1 MKVIDLHNHTGF
13 SFVTK
18 TGKVI
23 NMKIIAATTNKGKIR
38 EFQEILG
45 ELGYEVVSMHD
56 EGIDVEV
63 EETGTTFS
71 ENALIKARAIA
82 LLCNYPV
89 IADDSGLCVD
99 AMDGAPG
106 IYSARFAG
114 EDANDYDRNVK
125 LLETLKDEENR
136 KAQYVAAIAYVT
148 PDGTELTAEG
158 TVEGEILREEHGTG
172 GFGYDPLFFCTEIGK
187 CFGLATPD
195 EKNAV
200 SHRGRALKKLCE
212 MLKEE
217 K

>member
-1 MKVIDLHNHTGF
+1 MLLE
-13 SFVTK
+13 SETK

-45 ELGYEVVSMHD
+45 ELGYQVVSMHD

-82 LLCNYPV
+82 LLCDYPV

-114 EDANDYDRNVK
+114 DDATDYDRNVK

-136 KAQYVAAIAYVT
+136 KAQYVAAIAYVA
-148 PDGTELTAEG
+148 PDGTEMTTEG
-158 TVEGEILREEHGTG
+158 TVDGEILREEHGTG

-217 K
+217 N

>member
-1 MKVIDLHNHTGF
+1 MLLESGA
-13 SFVTK
+13 K

-45 ELGYEVVSMHD
+45 ELGYQVVSMHD

-82 LLCNYPV
+82 LLCDYPV

-114 EDANDYDRNVK
+114 DDATDYDRNVK

-136 KAQYVAAIAYVT
+136 KAQYVAAIAYVA
-148 PDGTELTAEG
+148 PDGTEMTTEG
-158 TVEGEILREEHGTG
+158 TVDGEILREEHGTG

-217 K
+217 N

>member
-1 MKVIDLHNHTGF
+1 
-13 SFVTK
+13 
-18 TGKVI
+18 
-23 NMKIIAATTNKGKIR
+23 MKIVAATTNKGKIR

-45 ELGYEVVSMHD
+45 ELGYEVVSMHE

-63 EETGTTFS
+63 EETGSTFS
-71 ENALIKARAIA
+71 ENALIKARAVA
-82 LLCNYPV
+82 LLCDSPV

-114 EDANDYDRNVK
+114 EDATDYDRNVK
-125 LLETLKDEENR
+125 LLETLEGEENR
-136 KAQYVAAIAYVT
+136 KAQYVAAIAYIS
-148 PDGTELTAEG
+148 PDGTEITTEG
-158 TVEGEILREEHGTG
+158 TIEGEILTEEHGTG
-172 GFGYDPLFFCTEIGK
+172 GFGYDPLFWCTEIKK
-187 CFGLATPD
+187 CFGEATPD

-212 MLKEE
+212 ILKEE

>member
-1 MKVIDLHNHTGF
+1 
-13 SFVTK
+13 
-18 TGKVI
+18 
-23 NMKIIAATTNKGKIR
+23 MKIIAATTNKGKIR

-45 ELGYEVVSMHD
+45 ELGYQVVSMHD

-82 LLCNYPV
+82 LLCDYPV

-114 EDANDYDRNVK
+114 DDATDYDRNVK

-136 KAQYVAAIAYVT
+136 KAQYVAAIAYVA
-148 PDGTELTAEG
+148 PDGTEITTEG

-217 K
+217 N

>member
-1 MKVIDLHNHTGF
+1 
-13 SFVTK
+13 
-18 TGKVI
+18 
-23 NMKIIAATTNKGKIR
+23 MKIVAATTNKGKIR

-63 EETGTTFS
+63 EETGSTFS
-71 ENALIKARAIA
+71 ENALIKARAVA
-82 LLCNYPV
+82 LLCDSPV

-114 EDANDYDRNVK
+114 EDATDYDRNVK
-125 LLETLKDEENR
+125 LLETLEGEENR
-136 KAQYVAAIAYVT
+136 KAQYVAAIAYIS
-148 PDGTELTAEG
+148 PDGKEITTEG
-158 TVEGEILREEHGTG
+158 TIEGEILTEEHGTG
-172 GFGYDPLFFCTEIGK
+172 GFGYDPLFWCTEIKK

-200 SHRGRALKKLCE
+200 SHRGRALKKLSE
-212 MLKEE
+212 ILKEE
-217 K
+217 N

>member
-1 MKVIDLHNHTGF
+1 
-13 SFVTK
+13 
-18 TGKVI
+18 
-23 NMKIIAATTNKGKIR
+23 MKIIAATTNKGKIR

-45 ELGYEVVSMHD
+45 ELGYEVISMHD

-82 LLCNYPV
+82 LLCDYPV

-99 AMDGAPG
+99 ALDGAPG

-114 EDANDYDRNVK
+114 EDATDYDRNVK
-125 LLETLKDEENR
+125 LLETLKDEEDR
-136 KAQYVAAIAYVT
+136 KAQYVAAIAYVA
-148 PDGTELTAEG
+148 PDGTEITTEG
-158 TVEGEILREEHGTG
+158 TVEGEILKEEHGTG

-212 MLKEE
+212 ILKEE

>member
-1 MKVIDLHNHTGF
+1 
-13 SFVTK
+13 
-18 TGKVI
+18 
-23 NMKIIAATTNKGKIR
+23 
-38 EFQEILG
+38 
-45 ELGYEVVSMHD
+45 MHD

-82 LLCNYPV
+82 LLCDYPV

-114 EDANDYDRNVK
+114 DDATDYDRNVK

-136 KAQYVAAIAYVT
+136 KAQYVAAIAYVA
-148 PDGTELTAEG
+148 PDGTEMTTEG
-158 TVEGEILREEHGTG
+158 TVDGEILREEHGTG

-217 K
+217 N

>member
-1 MKVIDLHNHTGF
+1 
-13 SFVTK
+13 
-18 TGKVI
+18 
-23 NMKIIAATTNKGKIR
+23 MKIIAATTNKGKIR

-63 EETGTTFS
+63 EETGSTFS
-71 ENALIKARAIA
+71 ENALIKARAVS
-82 LLCNYPV
+82 LLCDYPV

-114 EDANDYDRNVK
+114 EDATDYDRNVK
-125 LLETLKDEENR
+125 LLETLEGEENR
-136 KAQYVAAIAYVT
+136 KAQYVAAIAYIA
-148 PDGTELTAEG
+148 PDGKEITTEG
-158 TVEGEILREEHGTG
+158 TIEGEILTEEHGTG
-172 GFGYDPLFFCTEIGK
+172 GFGYDPLFWCTEIKK

-200 SHRGRALKKLCE
+200 SHRGRALKKLCDI
-212 MLKEE
+212 LKEE

>member
-1 MKVIDLHNHTGF
+1 
-13 SFVTK
+13 
-18 TGKVI
+18 
-23 NMKIIAATTNKGKIR
+23 MKIVAATTNKGKIR

-63 EETGTTFS
+63 EETGSTFS
-71 ENALIKARAIA
+71 ENALIKARAVS
-82 LLCNYPV
+82 LLCDAPV

-114 EDANDYDRNVK
+114 EDASDYDRNVK
-125 LLETLKDEENR
+125 LLETLEGEENR
-136 KAQYVAAIAYVT
+136 KAQYVAAIAYIS
-148 PDGTELTAEG
+148 PDGKEITTEG
-158 TVEGEILREEHGTG
+158 TIEGEILTEEHGTG
-172 GFGYDPLFFCTEIGK
+172 GFGYDPLFWCTEIKK

-200 SHRGRALKKLCE
+200 SHRGRALRKLCDI
-212 MLKEE
+212 LKEE
-217 K
+217 N

>member
-1 MKVIDLHNHTGF
+1 
-13 SFVTK
+13 
-18 TGKVI
+18 
-23 NMKIIAATTNKGKIR
+23 MKIVAATTNKGKIR
-38 EFQEILG
+38 EFQEILS

-63 EETGTTFS
+63 EETGSTFA
-71 ENALIKARAIA
+71 ENALIKARAVS
-82 LLCNYPV
+82 LLCDFPV

-114 EDANDYDRNVK
+114 EDASDYDRNVK
-125 LLETLKDEENR
+125 LLETLEGEENR
-136 KAQYVAAIAYVT
+136 KAKYVAAIAYIS
-148 PDGTELTAEG
+148 PDGKEITTEG
-158 TVEGEILREEHGTG
+158 TIEGEILTEEHGTG
-172 GFGYDPLFFCTEIGK
+172 GFGYDPLFWCTEIKK

-212 MLKEE
+212 ILKEE
-217 K
+217 I

>member
-1 MKVIDLHNHTGF
+1 
-13 SFVTK
+13 
-18 TGKVI
+18 
-23 NMKIIAATTNKGKIR
+23 MKIVAATTNKGKIR

-63 EETGTTFS
+63 EETGSTFS
-71 ENALIKARAIA
+71 ENALIKARAVS
-82 LLCNYPV
+82 LLCDSPV

-114 EDANDYDRNVK
+114 EDATDYDRNVK
-125 LLETLKDEENR
+125 LLETLEGEENR
-136 KAQYVAAIAYVT
+136 KAQYVAAIAYIS
-148 PDGTELTAEG
+148 PDGTEITTEG
-158 TVEGEILREEHGTG
+158 IIEGEILTEEHGTG
-172 GFGYDPLFFCTEIGK
+172 GFGYDPLFWCTEIKK
-187 CFGLATPD
+187 CFGEATPD

-212 MLKEE
+212 ILKEE